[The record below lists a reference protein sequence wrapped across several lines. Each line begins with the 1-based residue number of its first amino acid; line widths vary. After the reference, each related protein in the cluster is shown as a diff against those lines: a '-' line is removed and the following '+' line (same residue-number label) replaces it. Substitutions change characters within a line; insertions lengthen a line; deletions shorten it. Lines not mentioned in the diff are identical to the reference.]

1 MSNQS
6 IDGFRG
12 SQPFITDNEYKNLS
26 MDELKYILQEEKQ
39 KLKKNYEELGEK
51 QKLIKGIKKLKR
63 LNEKAE
69 KGIDIRKPSKKS
81 KPKEIKTFEQY
92 FEECIKNKEIPSDT
106 PSYLREAL
114 ERAVREYLQGIE
126 KEKSA
131 FEIYY

>member
-39 KLKKNYEELGEK
+39 KLKKNYKELGEK

-114 ERAVREYLQGIE
+114 DRAVREYLQGIE